1 MSEIALRLLVD
12 SSLRVVLVATL
23 VAAALAALRVH
34 ASTVRHTAWTVVLIA
49 MLLMPVLSVAVP
61 TVNVPLPEPV
71 RRIVA
76 APAAPTQ
83 MALPGVAGARASRP
97 ITVAPAAPRRQTA
110 GRTVSRPA
118 APNDSSRRGWSW
130 SAAALGVYV
139 SGVVLMLLRL
149 ALGLRDSRRLA
160 RSARRV
166 DSSSDCR
173 LGTNSA
179 VLCESHHITVPVTVG
194 LFAPT
199 VILPSEWRRWSDSQ
213 LRAVLAHEQA
223 HVARRDPLV
232 AALASLNLCLCWFH
246 PLAWWLRRT
255 LALTAEHACDEAALH
270 KVGAPQIYIDVLRTL
285 AGAVRARGGRYL
297 RQGVGMNGSPLLA
310 RRIAHIRRV
319 ARGRPASSIARPAIA
334 AGCCLVTLAVA
345 ACRPA
350 DDVPA
355 EYTRQDIERLILAES
370 RLRPVESLID
380 GYPDTEVAVAQA
392 DRPRAE
398 EMLLRRRTDDPT
410 GPWSAR
416 LGRFYAA
423 SIAGYYVRITDDG
436 PLREMTDFDPE
447 SAFAAHARTRLAES
461 SDPRLLTAGG
471 EYLVSALHDGGSF
484 TERHVL
490 AKDYL
495 DRAATQDPE
504 SVRTRTL
511 LAWIV
516 SNERRWFGWLGNHD
530 GGRQLERRVAPAD
543 YYDELAALPAAVRFE
558 AMAQAALGSHR
569 LARLTAHT
577 NDRNM
582 ARDFNVHADNARR
595 FAQEVLELAPRFVDM
610 PDAGLFI
617 YQAHMTL
624 ASLAMLDGDTS
635 AAAESLRD
643 AAQAPPAEGLAY
655 GRWVAAWVVIRELT
669 DAGEGAAVVD
679 FLEAMSDKSVVDRD
693 GLLATADDVR
703 NGQPPTRIFERYR
716 TVRRLPTRNMQDL
729 FDEFWSER

>member
-61 TVNVPLPEPV
+61 TVSVPLPEPV

-76 APAAPTQ
+76 APAAPMQVT
-83 MALPGVAGARASRP
+83 LPGVAGVRDSRP

-110 GRTVSRPA
+110 GRTVSRPP

-380 GYPDTEVAVAQA
+380 GYPDTEVVVSQA

-398 EMLLRRRTDDPT
+398 EMLLQRRTNDPT

-423 SIAGYYVRITDDG
+423 SIAGYYVRITDGG
-436 PLREMTDFDPE
+436 PFWEMTDFDPE

-461 SDPRLLTAGG
+461 SDPALLTAAG
-471 EYLVSALHDGGSF
+471 EYLISAVHVFGSY

-495 DRAATQDPE
+495 ERAATLDPE

-511 LAWIV
+511 LARVV
-516 SNERRWFGWLGNHD
+516 SNERGHFDWQHD
-530 GGRQLERRVAPAD
+530 RRVAPEDLYAA
-543 YYDELAALPAAVRFE
+543 LAALPGVMRFE
-558 AMAQAALGSHR
+558 AMAQAALSSQR
-569 LARLTAHT
+569 SARRAAQT
-577 NDRNM
+577 NDQNM
-582 ARDFNVHADNARR
+582 ARYIEVRVDNARR
-595 FAQEVLELAPRFVDM
+595 FALEVLDLAPFFVDT

-655 GRWVAAWVVIRELT
+655 GPRVVAWVVIRDLV
-669 DAGEGAAVVD
+669 DAGERAAVVD
-679 FLEAMSDKSVVDRD
+679 FLEAMADKSVVDRD
-693 GLLATADDVR
+693 RLLATADDVR
-703 NGQPPTRIFERYR
+703 NGQPPTRIFEEFR
-716 TVRRLPTRNMQDL
+716 TAFP
-729 FDEFWSER
+729 

>member
-1 MSEIALRLLVD
+1 
-12 SSLRVVLVATL
+12 
-23 VAAALAALRVH
+23 
-34 ASTVRHTAWTVVLIA
+34 
-49 MLLMPVLSVAVP
+49 
-61 TVNVPLPEPV
+61 
-71 RRIVA
+71 
-76 APAAPTQ
+76 
-83 MALPGVAGARASRP
+83 
-97 ITVAPAAPRRQTA
+97 
-110 GRTVSRPA
+110 
-118 APNDSSRRGWSW
+118 
-130 SAAALGVYV
+130 
-139 SGVVLMLLRL
+139 MLLRL

-179 VLCESHHITVPVTVG
+179 VLRESHHITVPVTVG

-270 KVGAPQIYIDVLRTL
+270 KVGAPQTYIDVLRTL

-398 EMLLRRRTDDPT
+398 EILLQRRTNDPT

-423 SIAGYYVRITDDG
+423 SIAGYYVRITDGG

-461 SDPRLLTAGG
+461 SDPSAADRRRRVPGFCAARRRQLTRNVTCWRRTISTARQRRTPSRCAHARCLRVDRVERATMVRMARQPRRRTATRTQGCAGG
-471 EYLVSALHDGGSF
+471 PTTTNWPH
-484 TERHVL
+484 
-490 AKDYL
+490 
-495 DRAATQDPE
+495 
-504 SVRTRTL
+504 
-511 LAWIV
+511 
-516 SNERRWFGWLGNHD
+516 
-530 GGRQLERRVAPAD
+530 
-543 YYDELAALPAAVRFE
+543 LPAAVRFE

-569 LARLTAHT
+569 FGPSHRAH
-577 NDRNM
+577 
-582 ARDFNVHADNARR
+582 
-595 FAQEVLELAPRFVDM
+595 E
-610 PDAGLFI
+610 
-617 YQAHMTL
+617 
-624 ASLAMLDGDTS
+624 
-635 AAAESLRD
+635 
-643 AAQAPPAEGLAY
+643 
-655 GRWVAAWVVIRELT
+655 
-669 DAGEGAAVVD
+669 
-679 FLEAMSDKSVVDRD
+679 
-693 GLLATADDVR
+693 
-703 NGQPPTRIFERYR
+703 
-716 TVRRLPTRNMQDL
+716 
-729 FDEFWSER
+729 